1 MDKRIKRMS
10 KSFHCGTAEFRVT
23 LDLINNEILFL
34 VSEFDGGMKD
44 VDYQEFEHDF
54 QSVAHIAIKHDDLR
68 AEYLDFDNTIK
79 YFIDK
84 YCSIVGC

>member
-68 AEYLDFDNTIK
+68 KEYLDFENVVRDFVN
-79 YFIDK
+79 K
-84 YCSIVGC
+84 YCSLVGC

>member
-1 MDKRIKRMS
+1 MNTIKKMS
-10 KSFHCGTAEFRVT
+10 KSFHCGTGEFRVT
-23 LDLINNEILFL
+23 LDLINNEIHFL

-54 QSVAHIAIKHDDLR
+54 HSVAHIAIKSDDLR